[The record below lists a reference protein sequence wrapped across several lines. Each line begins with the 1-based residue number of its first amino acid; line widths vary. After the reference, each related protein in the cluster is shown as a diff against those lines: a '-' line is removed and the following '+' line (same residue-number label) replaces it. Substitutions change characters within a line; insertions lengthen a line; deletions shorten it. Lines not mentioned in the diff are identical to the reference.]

1 MPAMPALLVPV
12 PGPEENPR
20 EPSVMASWHAA
31 LSSVVGMELP
41 HDLLAVWFYPV
52 SGGSVLVG
60 PAALAQD
67 DLHVPLPAPRVG
79 RPQLDLM
86 EEIIRDAG
94 YGSVV
99 CQSVRTERDDIGLV
113 LVASFAPD
121 RYDDITRETV
131 AGIARAIGPTLARM
145 ADPDGPDHPPS
156 REARVL
162 DGLRE
167 VTRRAQS
174 PKGYALGVSEAL
186 DRLIPHD
193 RLDILIPGASRD
205 QTYRLSGHAEG
216 ALWSDSTLVVPIDLF
231 DPVAVLTEDRVYTV
245 TDALMTTGWPGW
257 AESMRQGALR
267 SALGAPLIVGEKTVG
282 YLLLGASQVGIYD
295 EYDAELLGRVL
306 GSIAARVESLIQAHQ
321 LRILRTQLGS
331 AHSVPNQL
339 RRMATVMATCTESS
353 TALREYVSE
362 ATALLPFHRV
372 RFALRTLDP
381 QSVIMLVPGDQRPFE
396 ELPQVPVSHSSVAS
410 VIAGEVAHAVIGA
423 GLEVELVFPLRLNAR
438 VTGAMILSTST
449 PDAFTRVH
457 LALAQQVADMIAP
470 WIALQRIRSEREGRS
485 SQGGAEARRCA
496 EGIHHSPDSQS

>member
-1 MPAMPALLVPV
+1 MPALSGLLVPV

-20 EPSVMASWHAA
+20 EPSVMASWHSA

-41 HDLLAVWFYPV
+41 HDLLAIWFYPV
-52 SGGSVLVG
+52 SGGAVLVG
-60 PAALAQD
+60 PTALVED

-99 CQSVRTERDDIGLV
+99 CRAVRTERDDIGLV

-121 RYDDITRETV
+121 RYDDISRDTV
-131 AGIARAIGPTLARM
+131 AGIAQAIGPTLARM
-145 ADPDGPDHPPS
+145 ADPDGPDEPRG

-167 VTRRAQS
+167 ATRRAQS
-174 PKGYALGVSEAL
+174 PTGYARGVSEAL

-205 QTYRLSGHAEG
+205 QSYRLSGHAEG
-216 ALWSDSTLVVPIDLF
+216 ALWSDSTLVVPADLF
-231 DPVAVLTEDRVYTV
+231 DPVAILTEDRVYPV
-245 TDALMTTGWPGW
+245 TDALMTIGWSGW

-282 YLLLGASQVGIYD
+282 YLLLGSAQVGVYD
-295 EYDAELLGRVL
+295 EHDAELVGRTL
-306 GSIAARVESLIQAHQ
+306 PAIAARVESLVQAHQ

-339 RRMATVMATCTESS
+339 RRMATVMATCTEPSA
-353 TALREYVSE
+353 ALREYVSE

-381 QSVIMLVPGDQRPFE
+381 RLVTMLVPGDQRPVE
-396 ELPQVPVSHSSVAS
+396 SLPQVPVSHASVAS
-410 VIAGEVAHAVIGA
+410 VISGEVAHAVVGT

-470 WIALQRIRSEREGRS
+470 WIALQRVGGDSEGRS
-485 SQGGAEARRCA
+485 SHGGAEARRLA
-496 EGIHHSPDSQS
+496 EGVHHPPDSQS